1 LSSSPSEAFFASCPR
16 GLEPLLGE
24 ELTSLGAR
32 DPRVV
37 PGGVAFR
44 GDWESC
50 YRANLWSRLASRILW
65 QIGSFDYSNETDLYA
80 GARAQDWPSRFALGR
95 SLRVNVTA
103 QNCPLKSL
111 EFATLRIKD
120 AVCDRFRDVLGARPS
135 IDRAHPDVRIH
146 AFLDARRAVLY
157 LDTSG
162 EALFKRGWRGA
173 SSEAPLREN
182 LAAGIIRLTGWQPEQ
197 PLLDPMCGSGT
208 LLVEAAAIARG
219 RAPGLKRAFGFEKLA
234 AFNAAL
240 WKRLQQ
246 EAAAPAQRGARPMLY
261 GSDRDARA
269 LGGARRNLAQAG
281 VERWVRL
288 EHCDVL
294 QRAAPAE
301 SGVLVA
307 NPPYGER
314 VGSREVL
321 ERFYPQRGDAL
332 KRNFAGWR
340 CHLFTADLRLP
351 KLIRLQPARR
361 VPLYNGALEC
371 RLYEFD
377 IVAGSH
383 RARGATMSTT
393 DRGPARA

>member
-1 LSSSPSEAFFASCPR
+1 MSSSHSEAFFASCPR
-16 GLEPLLGE
+16 GLEALLGE
-24 ELTSLGAR
+24 ELGALGAR
-32 DPRVV
+32 APQVV
-37 PGGVAFR
+37 PGGVAFG
-44 GDWESC
+44 GDWQTC

-65 QIGSFDYSNETDLYA
+65 QVGAFEYANEDDLYE
-80 GARAQDWPSRFALGR
+80 GVRAQDWPSRFALGR

-103 QNCPLKSL
+103 QKSPLKSL

-120 AVCDRFRDVLGARPS
+120 AVCDRFRDALGARPS
-135 IDRAHPDVRIH
+135 VDRVQPDVRVH
-146 AFLDARRAVLY
+146 AFLDAGRALLY

-162 EALFKRGWRGA
+162 EALFKRGWRGTA
-173 SSEAPLREN
+173 GDAPLREN

-208 LLVEAAAIARG
+208 LLVEAAAMARG

-234 AFNAAL
+234 NFDAAL
-240 WKRLQQ
+240 WQRLRQ
-246 EAAAPAQRGARPMLY
+246 EAAMPAPQGTRPALY
-261 GSDRDARA
+261 GSDRDPKMLAA
-269 LGGARRNLAQAG
+269 ARRNLAAAG
-281 VERWVRL
+281 VERWVQL
-288 EHCDVL
+288 EQCDVL
-294 QRAAPAE
+294 ERSAPAQG
-301 SGVLVA
+301 GVLVA

-314 VGSREVL
+314 VGSREAL
-321 ERFYPQRGDAL
+321 ERFYPALGDAL

-377 IVAGSH
+377 IVAGAH
-383 RARGATMSTT
+383 RAR
-393 DRGPARA
+393 RAAKDPQPGRA